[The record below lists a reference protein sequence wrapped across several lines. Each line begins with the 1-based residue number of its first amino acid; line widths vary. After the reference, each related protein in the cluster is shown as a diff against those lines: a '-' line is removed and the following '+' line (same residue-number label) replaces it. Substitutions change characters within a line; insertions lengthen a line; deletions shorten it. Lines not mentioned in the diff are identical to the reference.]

1 MERIYYWKRRCAVM
15 FGILLLAGFLISIVL
30 IVLAAL
36 SWGIFRLPP
45 PVMIPIARKL
55 LVENMEDITFIVDSS
70 DKVIDVNLA
79 ARRFLSRFSG
89 KESGQEGETGYT
101 GRSLGEIL
109 KMIPDTGPMGSKEEK
124 YQDGLLVLEHQEST
138 YYFKEYHA
146 PIYNKKG
153 FAAGRLYMLRDVT
166 QAQEYVNRLKLL
178 NEELLISDRII
189 SSAVEGIL
197 ITDSKGNILRVNEA
211 FERMSGYRRKE
222 LLGSNP
228 RLFKSGLHDEQFYTE
243 MWNSIREKG
252 YWEGEIWDRRK
263 DGYLYPKWMSIT
275 SLKETEGSVEYYIS
289 ISVDISNIKKAE
301 EKLHKLAYYD
311 SLTGIPNRTLFY
323 EKLEQAIEKAIS
335 DNNMTV
341 LLFMDLD
348 GFKIINDSLGHAVG
362 DLLLKEVAARIRSCI
377 RKSDMVFRIGG
388 DEFTII
394 LEEIHDI
401 DYVKNIAETI
411 IHTIQLPYYIVGREM
426 TLGVSIGIAI
436 APEDEADMEGLVRRA
451 DAAMYD
457 AKEAGK
463 GRYSF
468 SSEEI
473 ERRNR
478 EILEMQMKLKK
489 ALEQNEFKLYLQ
501 PQISC
506 VNGEYLLVGAEALI
520 RWITSDGIIFTPDK
534 FIPVSENN
542 GMILPLGEWI
552 LEEILR
558 INQELKKQGIS
569 LKLAVNLSSRQLE
582 MDSFAEYVDK
592 IMQEGRA
599 QGIQLEMEITES
611 FLLKD
616 IDRAINTLLAIKQQG
631 IQIALDDFGT
641 GFSSLSYL
649 TRLPIDYLKIDKS
662 FIDDIADPR
671 YKSLAP
677 HIISMAK
684 SLNIKTI
691 AEGVELREQV
701 ERLLECGCDELQGYY
716 FGKPMKLEDFIS
728 YARELQD
735 KPGRMQQE
743 NCSGNNTERPN

>member
-1 MERIYYWKRRCAVM
+1 M
-15 FGILLLAGFLISIVL
+15 FGFLLLAGFLISIVL
-30 IVLAAL
+30 TVLAAL
-36 SWGIFRLPP
+36 SWGIFRLPRS
-45 PVMIPIARKL
+45 VMILIARKL
-55 LVENMEDITFIVDSS
+55 LAENME
-70 DKVIDVNLA
+70 
-79 ARRFLSRFSG
+79 
-89 KESGQEGETGYT
+89 
-101 GRSLGEIL
+101 
-109 KMIPDTGPMGSKEEK
+109 
-124 YQDGLLVLEHQEST
+124 
-138 YYFKEYHA
+138 
-146 PIYNKKG
+146 
-153 FAAGRLYMLRDVT
+153 DVT

-197 ITDSKGNILRVNEA
+197 ITDSKGSILRVNEA
-211 FERMSGYRRKE
+211 FERMSGYHRKE

-228 RLFKSGLHDEQFYTE
+228 RMFKSGLHDEQFYTE

-323 EKLEQAIEKAIS
+323 EKLEQAIEKAITN
-335 DNNMTV
+335 NNMAV

-394 LEEIHDI
+394 LEDINDI

-436 APEDEADMEGLVRRA
+436 APEDEADLEGLIRRA

-506 VNGEYLLVGAEALI
+506 VNGEFLLSGAEALI

-542 GMILPLGEWI
+542 GMIIPLGEWI

-558 INQELKKQGIS
+558 IDQELKKRGVS

-582 MDSFAEYVDK
+582 MDSFAEYVNK
-592 IMQEGRA
+592 IMQKGEA
-599 QGIQLEMEITES
+599 QGIQLEIEITES

-671 YKSLAP
+671 YQSLAP

-728 YARELQD
+728 YAREFQD
-735 KPGRMQQE
+735 KPGGLQQE
-743 NCSGNNTERPN
+743 NRSGNNTAPPN